1 MEHNIRFSHPRLS
14 LMTTIFQ
21 DYSHFQWG
29 IISNSISQLTI
40 SLLTHPKPLTIMM
53 YHALT
58 FMWEIASLLIP
69 TTTKL
74 MIFAIHNVLIQLI
87 LFKLISLVKL
97 AIILVPLALKVVH
110 VIHVPLI
117 DNSIQTPNV
126 PVLITIIN
134 IILIVELAIILAKP
148 VFIQGNISIADHV
161 TQPWW
166 EHTILQLTHAPVITA
181 MKIYW

>member
-1 MEHNIRFSHPRLS
+1 M
-14 LMTTIFQ
+14 
-21 DYSHFQWG
+21 
-29 IISNSISQLTI
+29 
-40 SLLTHPKPLTIMM
+40 
-53 YHALT
+53 
-58 FMWEIASLLIP
+58 
-69 TTTKL
+69 
-74 MIFAIHNVLIQLI
+74 
-87 LFKLISLVKL
+87 KL

-161 TQPWW
+161 TQP
-166 EHTILQLTHAPVITA
+166 
-181 MKIYW
+181 